1 MTITSDQRHSRASGI
16 ALLIL
21 TSILWSLS
29 GVVVKTVQIEPVTF
43 AFWRSFA
50 AGIAILPLIPLS
62 KNPWPSGKWMLLS
75 VGVYS
80 FVVTLLI
87 TAMTRSTAAAG
98 ILLQYTGPV
107 FCAMLAWLLQR
118 RHISGRT
125 WTAIAIAT
133 SGILV
138 MVFGSHFP
146 QGWIGPTC
154 GVLSGVAF
162 GALILVLEKLD
173 RVAGGRANPF
183 AIVTFNNLG
192 CALLLIPISLA
203 LHGSLLAKPWQL
215 GMVIAC
221 GIVQL
226 GVPYVL
232 FQFGLRRVNAVDA
245 SLLILLEP
253 LLNPVWVWLA
263 TGEHP
268 DIATFIGGAAI
279 LFAMI
284 IEATNPSVR

>member
-1 MTITSDQRHSRASGI
+1 MSSRAGGI
-16 ALLIL
+16 TLLIL

-29 GVVVKTVQIEPVTF
+29 GVVVKVVNIEPVTF
-43 AFWRSFA
+43 AFWRAFA
-50 AGIAILPLIPLS
+50 AGVAILPLIPLS
-62 KNPWPSGKWMLLS
+62 KQPLPRGKWMLLS

-87 TAMTRSTAAAG
+87 TAMTRSTAATG

-107 FCAMLAWLLQR
+107 FCALLAWVLQR
-118 RHISGRT
+118 RHISNRT
-125 WTAIAIAT
+125 WLAIGIALL
-133 SGILV
+133 GILV

-162 GALILVLEKLD
+162 GGLILVLEKLN
-173 RVAGGRANPF
+173 RLAGGQANPF

-203 LHGSLLAKPWQL
+203 LRGSLIAKPWQL

-226 GVPYVL
+226 GAPYVL
-232 FQFGLRRVNAVDA
+232 FQLALRRVSAVDA

-263 TGEHP
+263 TGEQP
-268 DIATFIGGAAI
+268 DIATFIGGVAI
-279 LFAMI
+279 LFAMV